1 MRDVWNL
8 LEHVV
13 RLEDPEKGDE
23 QRKRGGGGGC

>member
-13 RLEDPEKGDE
+13 RLEGPEKGDE
-23 QRKRGGGGGC
+23 QRREGVLDG